1 MTGPNRRSARLNV
14 DARDVGR
21 GLAALVVTILDLVR
35 QLLERQALRRV
46 DAGDL
51 SDDEIEGLGQAL
63 LALEDGFDELRGK
76 LGLAAE
82 DRGLSAEIA
91 NLADAIAQPIDPARE
106 ETTEGGTK

>member
-82 DRGLSAEIA
+82 DLGLSAIA

-106 ETTEGGTK
+106 ETTEGGNK